1 MRRRM
6 WALLGIAALA
16 GCHTVGVSR
25 EGYAVV
31 KPSVAQSML
40 LDVRQL
46 VVFDFRDGSE
56 YWGPNGHLAGAL
68 STPLDTIEKQL
79 PGLIPYQGS
88 TVLVYGEDKEQG
100 IRGARILTAAG
111 FHNVVVIDGGIRE
124 WLDGGFKT
132 VTSQ

>member
-6 WALLGIAALA
+6 WALVGMVTMA
-16 GCHTVGVSR
+16 GCTTVGVSR

-31 KPSVAQSML
+31 KPSVAQVML
-40 LDVRQL
+40 LDFRQL

-56 YWGPNGHLAGAL
+56 YWGPNGHLAGAV
-68 STPLDTIEKQL
+68 STPLDRIEKQL
-79 PGLIPYQGS
+79 AELLPYQGS
-88 TVLVYGEDKEQG
+88 TILVYGEDREEG

-124 WLDGGFKT
+124 WLEGGFKT